1 MRFVISLIFL
11 LTSNNLALGWGFF
24 AHQRINRLAV
34 FTLPPEMITFYKRNI
49 VYLTENSV
57 NPDRRR
63 YAVEG
68 EAERHYIDIDI
79 YGDSAIY
86 KMPRFW
92 KDAVA
97 KYTEDTLRA
106 YGINPWQVAKIK
118 DQLTYAFRNMNAREI
133 LRISADMGHYIA
145 DGNVP
150 LHTTH
155 NYNGQYSGQ
164 YGIHGFWESRLP
176 ELYSD
181 NYDFFVG
188 KAEFVKNPQI
198 RAWQATTAAHLAL
211 DSVFGFEKQLT
222 ASFSE
227 DKKFGYEERNGITT
241 RVYSKE
247 FSKAYHEMLN
257 GQVEKRMKASIK
269 MVGDFWYT
277 CWVDA
282 GQPNLNVL
290 LDFKFDEKDI
300 EQLQKENE
308 EWKKKTFEARPE
320 ASLQNCLKDHPDHH
334 SKDFMHI
341 DCCGHHDFFTLRMQ
355 VMEQFLTKED

>member
-1 MRFVISLIFL
+1 MRFFVFIFIYIFIFK
-11 LTSNNLALGWGFF
+11 SSFAWGFF

-34 FTLPPEMITFYKRNI
+34 FTLPPPMISFYKLNI

-79 YGDSAIY
+79 YGDSAIHT
-86 KMPRFW
+86 MPRYW
-92 KDAVA
+92 KQAVA

-106 YGINPWQVAKIK
+106 YGINPWHVAKIK
-118 DQLTYAFRNMNAREI
+118 EQLTYAFKNNDAREI
-133 LRISADMGHYIA
+133 LRVSADMGHYIA

-181 NYDFFVG
+181 KYDFFVG
-188 KAEFVKNPQI
+188 KARYINNPQLA
-198 RAWQATTAAHLAL
+198 AWDATKAAHLAL
-211 DSVFGFEKQLT
+211 DSVFKFEKQLT
-222 ASFSE
+222 TSFPD
-227 DKKFGYEERNGITT
+227 DKKFGFEERNGITT

-247 FSKAYHEMLN
+247 FSSAYHQMLN

-269 MVGDFWYT
+269 MTGDFWYT

-282 GQPNLNVL
+282 GQPNLDAL
-290 LDFKFDEKDI
+290 LDFKFSKEDM
-300 EQLQKENE
+300 EQMQKENE
-308 EWKKKTFEARPE
+308 EWQKKKLDVRQESSLRNCEKDIPE
-320 ASLQNCLKDHPDHH
+320 GKVNRHLNCC
-334 SKDFMHI
+334 I
-341 DCCGHHDFFTLRMQ
+341 
-355 VMEQFLTKED
+355 EQHYYSNLIKREK

>member
-1 MRFVISLIFL
+1 MRLLFISVIFILNINF
-11 LTSNNLALGWGFF
+11 ADGWGFF

-68 EAERHYIDIDI
+68 EAEKHYIDIDI

-86 KMPRFW
+86 TMPRFW
-92 KDAVA
+92 KDAVK

-118 DQLTYAFRNMNAREI
+118 DQLTFAFRNMDAREI

-188 KAEFVKNPQI
+188 KANFVKNPQI
-198 RAWQATTAAHLAL
+198 RAWEATTAAHLAL
-211 DSVFGFEKQLT
+211 DSVFKFEKELT
-222 ASFSE
+222 RKFAE
-227 DKKFGYEERNGITT
+227 DKKYGFEERNGITT

-277 CWVDA
+277 CWLDA
-282 GQPNLNVL
+282 GQPSLNIL
-290 LDFKFDEKDI
+290 LDFKFDKADMDQMQKD
-300 EQLQKENE
+300 NE
-308 EWKKKTFEARPE
+308 EWKKRLIDARPE
-320 ASLQNCLKDHPDHH
+320 ASLQNCDKNQDRH
-334 SKDFMHI
+334 SKESSHMN
-341 DCCGHHDFFTLRMQ
+341 CCGHHDFFTLRLE
-355 VMEQFLTKED
+355 VMNQYLTE